1 MSQQRRLTKS
11 DFVRF
16 IDCKNEFWLDAHFPE
31 PAGELSLLDQHKRQ
45 FGYDVEGLAR
55 THPKFSEPDGVAIEF
70 AKTFQ
75 TEKAFAK
82 SDIVATD
89 LATNEIEIYE
99 VKSGTSSKEEYKLD
113 LAFQCVVARA
123 AGYNLRAAHLIT
135 VDSSYVLDGELDVT
149 RLLRITDETEYV
161 NEIGETIT
169 AQIDTALAWLE
180 SPEPEVNLVDYCKG
194 AKLACRYLVRNF
206 PDIPEYNVGHLF
218 NAGSNKL
225 NALLEQSILNIC
237 DIPADFD
244 MTEREARLVA
254 MERCGEP
261 NIKDKEAITAE
272 LAALR
277 YPLCFLDYESF
288 GYPIPK
294 FQGTFAWQQ
303 MPFQYSLHVIDS
315 PGGETRHSYFL
326 SRNDGRLPAEEMLE
340 SLHGDLSGRMGTVIV
355 WSESFETGINDKLA
369 VMFPAYADFLA
380 ELNANVYDLRKI
392 FSQRRYMH
400 PAFHGRDSI
409 KNVLPVLCPDLSYDA
424 MDIGDGMT
432 ASILWYHMATRNYDA
447 AEREKIYD
455 DLCAYCHLDTLA
467 MVRIFEFLKDGEKSP
482 KSQKSQVP
490 G

>member
-1 MSQQRRLTKS
+1 MSQPRRLTKS

-16 IDCKNEFWLDAHFPE
+16 INCKNEFWLDTHFPE
-31 PAGELSLLDQHKRQ
+31 PAGELSVLDQHKRQ

-99 VKSGTSSKEEYKLD
+99 VKSGTSRKEEYKLD

-123 AGYNLRAAHLIT
+123 AGYNVRAAFLIT

-161 NEIGETIT
+161 NGMPEIIT
-169 AQIDTALAWLE
+169 AQIDAALEWLD
-180 SPEPEVNLVDYCKG
+180 SLEPEVTLVDYCKG
-194 AKLACRYLVRNF
+194 NKLACRYLIRKF

-225 NALLEQSILNIC
+225 NALLEQGILNIC
-237 DIPADFD
+237 DIPDDFD

-254 MERCGEP
+254 LERSGQP
-261 NIKDKEAITAE
+261 DIKDKEAIAAE

-288 GYPIPK
+288 GYPIPQ
-294 FQGTFAWQQ
+294 FHGTFAWQQ
-303 MPFQYSLHVIDS
+303 MPFQYSLHVIDE
-315 PGGETRHSYFL
+315 PGGETSHSHFL
-326 SRNDGRLPAEEMLE
+326 SRNDGRHPAEEMVE
-340 SLHGDLSGRMGTVIV
+340 SLHRDLAGRIGTVVV
-355 WSESFETGINDKLA
+355 WSEGFETRLNDQLA

-400 PAFHGRDSI
+400 PGFRGRDSI
-409 KNVLPVLCPDLSYDA
+409 KNVLPVLCPDLSYDT

-432 ASILWYHMATRNYDA
+432 ASILWYHMATGRFDEA
-447 AEREKIYD
+447 ARAKIYD
-455 DLCAYCHLDTLA
+455 DLCTYCHLDTLA
-467 MVRIFEFLKDGEKSP
+467 MVRIFDFL
-482 KSQKSQVP
+482 QK